1 MLCRITKKELP
12 EKLLLPFFLPFYW
25 YTGISGGSR
34 GFRGKQGCRRATVVV
49 ILRSENFINKKVP
62 QRRGREVDEWLENKK
77 FTELALLP
85 LFLWVA
91 IVFQKIT
98 LRLRSARHIRPV
110 QGTARPHT
118 RTQRCVFY
126 FKFGFYLCPLPLCV
140 PALSSALAFS
150 VLFPFFM
157 CLYLTCLFLRDF
169 MTDLGQPPR
178 SVMQNKYLYP
188 LKKKTTWWSE
198 YILSNIFSTLTY
210 YLFLSCIFT
219 IGENDSFQ
227 QKFRQKFWIPSTSL
241 NNEAISTNLLKNGRL
256 YGRNSRARCLASVQ
270 ASSLFCAFL
279 TGRSRNTFCA
289 FTKMFQSIVASHWT
303 VVVSRQETV
312 ALQQT

>member
-12 EKLLLPFFLPFYW
+12 EKLLLPIFLPFYW
-25 YTGISGGSR
+25 CTGISGGSR

-118 RTQRCVFY
+118 RTQRYIFY
-126 FKFGFYLCPLPLCV
+126 FKFGFYLCPLRLCV
-140 PALSSALAFS
+140 PALSSALLPS
-150 VLFPFFM
+150 PFFFSFLM
-157 CLYLTCLFLRDF
+157 CVFISPRFYDRFGSTCA
-169 MTDLGQPPR
+169 QC
-178 SVMQNKYLYP
+178 NAK
-188 LKKKTTWWSE
+188 
-198 YILSNIFSTLTY
+198 
-210 YLFLSCIFT
+210 
-219 IGENDSFQ
+219 
-227 QKFRQKFWIPSTSL
+227 
-241 NNEAISTNLLKNGRL
+241 
-256 YGRNSRARCLASVQ
+256 
-270 ASSLFCAFL
+270 
-279 TGRSRNTFCA
+279 
-289 FTKMFQSIVASHWT
+289 
-303 VVVSRQETV
+303 
-312 ALQQT
+312 